1 LRMVVRLAAD
11 ADTGAGGGVVEMMMD
26 DRLRTVDAWLTSDV
40 AVSLDYLR
48 ARVYRCATRHAQ
60 SLRDASAVGGSA
72 LDERRAGWAAQDAG
86 KWLRA
91 YVLVARDLGG
101 EASRPELGAVLQHA
115 IALLPPDEDLLVPSL
130 WPGVRPARGC

>member
-1 LRMVVRLAAD
+1 M
-11 ADTGAGGGVVEMMMD
+11 GMD
-26 DRLRTVDAWLTSDV
+26 DRLRTVDAWLTSEV

-72 LDERRAGWAAQDAG
+72 LDERRAGWAAQDAS

-91 YVLVARDLGG
+91 YVLVARDLGVEFG
-101 EASRPELGAVLQHA
+101 RPELSAVLQHA
-115 IALLPPDEDLLVPSL
+115 IAILPPDDDVTVP
-130 WPGVRPARGC
+130 GA

>member
-1 LRMVVRLAAD
+1 MAVRLP
-11 ADTGAGGGVVEMMMD
+11 ADTCAGVGVVEMGMMMDD
-26 DRLRTVDAWLTSDV
+26 DRLRTVDVWLTSEV
-40 AVSLDYLR
+40 AASLDYLR

-60 SLRDASAVGGSA
+60 SVRDASAVGGSN
-72 LDERRAGWAAQDAG
+72 LDQRRAQWAAQDAG

-101 EASRPELGAVLQHA
+101 EFSRPELGAVLQHA

-130 WPGVRPARGC
+130 